1 MAAVTAAAMAM
12 ASSVL
17 VWSLSSPTE
26 SVPLPGPIRE
36 PGFGAFLG
44 SDATGVERIPAF
56 EEWLGGRKMTVG
68 HTYLPPNNWTDV
80 HGPDFILLPW
90 TSWVAADPGSAA
102 TTITYASAV

>member
-1 MAAVTAAAMAM
+1 MAM

-26 SVPLPGPIRE
+26 SVPLPGPTRE